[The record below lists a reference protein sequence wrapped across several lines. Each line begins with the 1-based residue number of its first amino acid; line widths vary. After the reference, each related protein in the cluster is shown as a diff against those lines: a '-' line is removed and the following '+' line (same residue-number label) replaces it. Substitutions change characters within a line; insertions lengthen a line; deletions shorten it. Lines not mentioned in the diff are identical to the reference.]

1 MKGRCSNGKCMRR
14 YEPRTSDLFVL
25 DNHLPI
31 VVLRPYMKAIFS
43 PRPLSPQQNLHTELL
58 HHLAA
63 CPC

>member
-1 MKGRCSNGKCMRR
+1 MKGRGSNGKCMRR

-25 DNHLPI
+25 GNHLPI

-43 PRPLSPQQNLHTELL
+43 PRLLSPSKFTHRVI